1 MNIALA
7 YPSVPSFPQSS
18 ILLKRGEGRDST
30 PTETALGAFQIAA
43 AQPQK
48 EPGAYL
54 YRSKSSLGRKRG
66 DGTSSFSCSFGRFVE
81 IV

>member
-1 MNIALA
+1 MNLSST

-43 AQPQK
+43 AQLQ
-48 EPGAYL
+48 EVPGAPL
-54 YRSKSSLGRKRG
+54 YRTYAVGIRFLR
-66 DGTSSFSCSFGRFVE
+66 DGERWTELV
-81 IV
+81 